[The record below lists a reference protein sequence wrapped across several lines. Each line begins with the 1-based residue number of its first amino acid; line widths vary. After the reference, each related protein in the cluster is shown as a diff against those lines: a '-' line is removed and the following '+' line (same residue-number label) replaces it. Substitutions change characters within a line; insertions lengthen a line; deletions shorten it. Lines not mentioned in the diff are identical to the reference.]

1 VDVDRVFS
9 TMGPSDNRT
18 QKIINLGAR
27 AIRHPGWLAEDVRG
41 RVRRRGGW
49 QFSLAPY
56 AEYLADARTTI
67 CDALEVGG
75 AEYDEAILSDWWP
88 EHPDDHQAG
97 RTAMS
102 TIMRA
107 ITRLTQPAVS
117 VETGVARG
125 VTTATTLQAMED
137 NKAGHLYSV
146 DLPPLSA
153 PAGYVGQL
161 VPERLHHRWTLR
173 PGPSRQIL
181 PPLLKELGVIDVFLH
196 DAEHSYASQT
206 EEFIAAWP
214 HLRSGGLLLA
224 DDVRNTAFMD
234 FAHYVEARPFLIGT
248 PKDID
253 GVGLLRK
260 ES

>member
-1 VDVDRVFS
+1 MES
-9 TMGPSDNRT
+9 PNNRT
-18 QKIINLGAR
+18 KKIVNLGAR
-27 AIRHPGWLAEDVRG
+27 AIRHPRWLAEDVRG
-41 RVRRRGGW
+41 RLRRRGGW

-56 AEYLADARTTI
+56 AEHVADARTTI
-67 CDALEVGG
+67 CNALEVEG

-107 ITRLTQPAVS
+107 VTRLTQPAVS

-153 PAGYVGQL
+153 PTGYVGQL
-161 VPERLHHRWTLR
+161 VPDRLRHRWTLR
-173 PGPSRQIL
+173 SGPSRQIL

-196 DAEHSYASQT
+196 DAEHSYASQM
-206 EEFIAAWP
+206 EEFVTAWP
-214 HLRSGGLLLA
+214 HLRPGGLLLA

-234 FAHYVEARPFLIGT
+234 FAYSVEACPLLIGT
-248 PKDID
+248 PTDID